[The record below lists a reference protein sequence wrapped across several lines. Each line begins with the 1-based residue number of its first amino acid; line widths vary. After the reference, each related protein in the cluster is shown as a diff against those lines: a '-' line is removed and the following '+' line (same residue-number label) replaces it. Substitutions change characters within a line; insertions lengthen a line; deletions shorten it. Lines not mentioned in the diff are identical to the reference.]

1 MPGRAWSR
9 HHGRVAEQRPAEQP
23 DEPGGEVARAQ
34 PSQPELDAEQL
45 RQFQQFQQFQDFL
58 RYTEAQRQ
66 NDGHEQASPGGQL
79 VPGPG
84 GQLMPGQSGPP
95 TAAPGG
101 PLQVAAP
108 SNLPAPRPKI
118 RAPRW
123 AKRLA
128 GKLLSAFLFFLVL
141 AIAGKLVYNHFFP
154 SLDDNR
160 PAAEIGG
167 GTYHANK
174 ILSTQPFEAVRTVYD
189 AIAQKD
195 PNPEDMAARACGRF
209 REDIQQKFA
218 ADLGFTD
225 CHAAVLALHAQ
236 ITNVNSYAESIPS
249 YRSGQQGDTVRIDS
263 CSFSISGGPA
273 LGVFTVTKVDKGQ
286 WLITGHEPGPTTCVM
301 AGVSTIPTTP

>member
-1 MPGRAWSR
+1 MPGWTWYR
-9 HHGRVAEQRPAEQP
+9 HHGGVAEQRPGEQP

-34 PSQPELDAEQL
+34 PAQPELDAEQL

-66 NDGHEQASPGGQL
+66 NGEHEQASPGGQL
-79 VPGPG
+79 LPPG
-84 GQLMPGQSGPP
+84 GQLVPGQGAPP
-95 TAAPGG
+95 APPPGG

-141 AIAGKLVYNHFFP
+141 AIAGKLVYDHFFP
-154 SLDDNR
+154 SLDNNR

-174 ILSTQPFEAVRTVYD
+174 ILSTQPYEAVRKVY
-189 AIAQKD
+189 AQIAQD
-195 PNPEDMAARACGRF
+195 RPDLACGYF
-209 REDIQQKFA
+209 DIPVQQKFA
-218 ADLGFTD
+218 TNLGYAD
-225 CHAAVLALHAQ
+225 CQQAVHSLKAQ
-236 ITNVNSYAESIPS
+236 VKNVNEYAESIPS
-249 YRSGQQGDTVRIDS
+249 NDSDQQGDTVRIDS
-263 CSFSISGGPA
+263 CSFSVGGGPA
-273 LGVFTVTKVDKGQ
+273 LGVFTVTKVEKGQ
-286 WLITGHEPGPTTCVM
+286 WLITGHEPGPTTCVT
-301 AGVSTIPTTP
+301 AGVSTIPTTR